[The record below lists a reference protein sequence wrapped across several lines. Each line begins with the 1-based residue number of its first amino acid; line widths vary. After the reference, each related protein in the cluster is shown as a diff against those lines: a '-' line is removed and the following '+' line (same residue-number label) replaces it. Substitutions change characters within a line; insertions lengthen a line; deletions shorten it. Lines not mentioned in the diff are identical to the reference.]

1 MVKAMLFLFSVV
13 LSLGAFP
20 LAHLPGTGQFVL
32 HIENIEQQK
41 GLIRVALFSSE
52 DAFLKDELASYVES
66 VAVKGKGNQTFSL
79 PDLPVGQYSIA
90 IYHDLN
96 QDGELNTNLWGIPT
110 EPYAFSRTPEN
121 KWKRPTFGS
130 TWVPLSSGRN
140 EIRMELKRWKH
151 L

>member
-1 MVKAMLFLFSVV
+1 MVKAIL
-13 LSLGAFP
+13 LSLATVLFPGASFP
-20 LAHLPGTGQFVL
+20 GDISGTGQFVL

-41 GLIRVALFSSE
+41 GTIQVALFASE
-52 DAFLKDELASYVES
+52 DAFLKDELACYAES

-79 PDLPVGQYSIA
+79 PNLPVGQYAIA

-121 KWKRPTFGS
+121 KWKKPTFGS
-130 TWVPLSSGRN
+130 TWVRLTSGRN
-140 EIRMELKRWKH
+140 EVHMELKRWKH